1 MPRTKLDG
9 RRLVLVL
16 YAVVVALSAVGGVL
30 IGTFV
35 PDLRAPSLFFLVS
48 LPPTPAGLAVF
59 GALTVGVGLGVPLLL
74 VVAAS
79 RMDDAE
85 TT

>member
-1 MPRTKLDG
+1 VSRTKLDG

-16 YAVVVALSAVGGVL
+16 YAVVVVLSAVGGVL

-59 GALTVGVGLGVPLLL
+59 GAVTVGVGLGIPLAL
-74 VVAAS
+74 VVVAS
-79 RMDDAE
+79 RLDDAAV
-85 TT
+85 